1 MQVIINGHQ
10 IDLGD
15 SWRTYTTEKLTD
27 IAQKY
32 FPNALD
38 ATVKVSRNGEQL
50 KSEIIVHP
58 AQGSVISA
66 EGNAGDAYASIDEA
80 LGKMNRQLSK
90 YKNKL
95 VGHKYSTVEMVD
107 MSVIDAETEKEVV
120 GDAPVIIAEMQTELP
135 LCTVATAVMR
145 MDLSGQNALLFRNTA
160 HGGLNMVY
168 RRADG
173 NIGWVD
179 PKNK

>member
-1 MQVIINGHQ
+1 MQINITGHQ

-15 SWRTYTTEKLTD
+15 SWRAYTTEKVTD
-27 IAQKY
+27 IAAKY
-32 FPNALD
+32 FPNAVD
-38 ATVKVSRNGEQL
+38 ANIKVSRSGELL
-50 KSEIIVHP
+50 KTEITVHP
-58 AQGSVISA
+58 VSGTVIAA
-66 EGNAGDAYASIDEA
+66 EGKAGDAYASVDEA
-80 LGKMNRQLSK
+80 MAKMNRQLGK

-95 VGHKYSTVEMVD
+95 VGHKYSSVEMVD
-107 MSVIDAETEKEVV
+107 MTVIDAEDNKEEV

-145 MDLSGQNALLFRNTA
+145 MDLAGLPAMMFRNTA

-173 NIGWVD
+173 NIGWID

>member
-1 MQVIINGHQ
+1 MQVNISGHQ
-10 IDLGD
+10 IDLGE
-15 SWRTYTTEKLTD
+15 SWTTYTTEKLTD

-38 ATVKVSRNGEQL
+38 ATVKVSRSGDML
-50 KSEIIVHP
+50 KAEVVVHP
-58 AQGSVISA
+58 VRGAMIFA
-66 EGNAGDAYASIDEA
+66 EGEAGDAYACIDQA
-80 LGKMNRQLSK
+80 LGKMHRQLNK

-95 VGHKYSTVEMVD
+95 VNHKYSTVEMVD
-107 MSVIDAETEKEVV
+107 MSVIDSEEDKEEVT
-120 GDAPVIIAEMQTELP
+120 DAPVIVAEMQTELP

-160 HGGLNMVY
+160 HGGLNMIY